1 MTPKERAAMRRLKAQ
16 LEGER
21 QLADHLAEALT
32 HGGVGNAMQ
41 ALLHHEIA
49 RNGVQHIR
57 KGVNQR
63 RATRDLGNGQSI
75 EWKGF
80 DCTPFRKMEFGGEN
94 IWVQRPDEEEESE

>member
-1 MTPKERAAMRRLKAQ
+1 MTPKERATMRRLKAQ

-49 RNGVQHIR
+49 RNGVNHIR
-57 KGVNQR
+57 KDAKNRQ
-63 RATRDLGNGQSI
+63 ATRDLGNGQSI
-75 EWKGF
+75 QWKGF
-80 DCTPFRKMEFGGEN
+80 DCSPFRKIEFDGEN
-94 IWVQRPDEEEESE
+94 IWVQRPQEDDE